1 MRAPE
6 ETFTGETAAKIS
18 NAVVKVLHEYTG
30 RGPTKAKTYIGDEL
44 VSVVLADT
52 LTRGERTLV
61 AGGSSE
67 TVLDVRKDYQRMM
80 RTALV
85 GAVEGITGRNVI
97 AFMSDNH
104 IDPDY
109 AVETFVLEAVR
120 TEDEPAAYAA

>member
-67 TVLDVRKDYQRMM
+67 TVLDVRKDDQRMM

>member
-1 MRAPE
+1 MRAQE

-61 AGGSSE
+61 AGGGDQ

-85 GAVEGITGRNVI
+85 GAVEGITGRKVI

-109 AVETFVLEAVR
+109 AVESFVLETVK
-120 TEDEPAAYAA
+120 TEDEPGADAA

>member
-61 AGGSSE
+61 AGGGE
-67 TVLDVRKDYQRMM
+67 RTVLDVRKDYQRMM

-85 GAVEGITGRNVI
+85 GAVEGITGRKVI

-109 AVETFVLEAVR
+109 GVETFVLEAVR
-120 TEDEPAAYAA
+120 TEDEHAGDAA